1 VHRTFQI
8 LSTSRRGGAGMPEQ
22 LTQPGGFSY
31 TVSAEQLQA
40 FARMTDLERLQWVE
54 DARLFTLLGRTP
66 QTAELQ
72 ERLRRGERSG
82 QLPG

>member
-1 VHRTFQI
+1 
-8 LSTSRRGGAGMPEQ
+8 MPE
-22 LTQPGGFSY
+22 QPGGFRY

-40 FARMTDLERLQWVE
+40 FAKLSDLEKLQWVD

-82 QLPG
+82 QSPG